1 MYKKTDCRV
10 CLAGQVKI
18 LLVAIIMIFSI
29 GGGLLAE
36 GFDPASI
43 SDGYIDGYFYNIGK
57 EETLGTPF
65 NNYRELP
72 YNYELVQQCNLTGD
86 EGGGVFQI
94 VKKDPFIAGF
104 LSWLMMGTGQIY
116 CQDYT
121 RGSIFMALDL
131 LDRVVFVGL
140 VSYVNKKYSPKGDE
154 VINLNWQSFD
164 PSTKLIIL
172 GYIVAKYGIRF
183 YNVYDAIQ
191 AAKRYNSIYIK
202 KVYKEGKTAL
212 RILPGSIQV
221 GYSGSF

>member
-1 MYKKTDCRV
+1 M
-10 CLAGQVKI
+10 
-18 LLVAIIMIFSI
+18 
-29 GGGLLAE
+29 
-36 GFDPASI
+36 
-43 SDGYIDGYFYNIGK
+43 
-57 EETLGTPF
+57 
-65 NNYRELP
+65 
-72 YNYELVQQCNLTGD
+72 GD

-131 LDRVVFVGL
+131 LDKVAFVGL

-164 PSTKLIIL
+164 SSTKLIIL

-191 AAKRYNSIYIK
+191 AAKRYNSIHIK
-202 KVYKEGKTAL
+202 KVYKKGKAAFH
-212 RILPGSIQV
+212 ILPGSIQV
-221 GYSGSF
+221 DYSGSF